1 MEAAGWTGSLAAA
14 SRPGSESFLGFGL
27 SLCVPKL
34 FPPGSQKCSP
44 SSQCVPPTHS
54 IRGNF
59 IKFPPEKYMISTYTK
74 DFP

>member
-27 SLCVPKL
+27 SQCVPKL

-44 SSQCVPPTHS
+44 SSQCVPPRQFT
-54 IRGNF
+54 I
-59 IKFPPEKYMISTYTK
+59 TYH
-74 DFP
+74 FLSHIVWP